1 MRTLKVLFDFG
12 KEFLEK
18 EKIENASLDAWYLLE
33 AVTGVSKTLYLMDK
47 EKTVTK
53 EEKDQYIQMLKRRK
67 DHIPLQYI
75 IGIAEFMGLS
85 FKVNEHV
92 LIPRQD
98 TEILVEEALKIVGD
112 GMEILDMCTGSGCI
126 IISLAYFRK
135 LKKAIGVDISKEAL
149 AVAKENG
156 FFNKT
161 DVDWVQSNLFEN
173 IDGKYEMIV
182 SNPPYIKTEV
192 IETLMPEVKNFEP
205 RIALDGLEDGLY
217 FYESISKEA
226 RNYLKPGGR
235 LLFEIGWDQG
245 QLVHDILNK
254 YGYNNIKII
263 KDLAGLD
270 RVCQGSMP
278 ICLEE

>member
-1 MRTLKVLFDFG
+1 MRKLKDLFDFG
-12 KEFLEK
+12 IELLEK
-18 EKIENASLDAWYLLE
+18 EDIENANLDAWYLLE
-33 AVTGVSKTLYLMDK
+33 AATGVSKALYFMNK
-47 EKTVTK
+47 EKMVTK
-53 EEKDQYIQMLKRRK
+53 EEEETYIKMLERRRE
-67 DHIPLQYI
+67 HIPLQYI
-75 IGIAEFMGLS
+75 IGRTEFMGLT

-98 TEILVEEALKIVGD
+98 TEVLVEETLKIAKD

-126 IISLAYFRK
+126 IVSLAHFCS
-135 LKKAIGVDISKEAL
+135 LKNAVGVDISKEAL
-149 AVAKENG
+149 KIADENAIL
-156 FFNKT
+156 NKMKIK
-161 DVDWVQSNLFEN
+161 WIQSNLFESV
-173 IDGKYEMIV
+173 DGKYEIIV

-217 FYESISKEA
+217 FYELIAKEA
-226 RNYLKPGGR
+226 RKYLKSAGR

-245 QLVHDILNK
+245 QLVEEIFKK

>member
-1 MRTLKVLFDFG
+1 MRKLKDLFDFG
-12 KEFLEK
+12 IELLEK
-18 EKIENASLDAWYLLE
+18 EDIENANLDAWYLLE
-33 AVTGVSKTLYLMDK
+33 AATGVSKALYFMNK
-47 EKTVTK
+47 EKMVTK
-53 EEKDQYIQMLKRRK
+53 EEEETYIKMLERRRE
-67 DHIPLQYI
+67 HIPLQYI
-75 IGIAEFMGLS
+75 IGRTEFMGLT

-98 TEILVEEALKIVGD
+98 TEVLVEETLKIAKD

-126 IISLAYFRK
+126 IVSLAHFCS
-135 LKKAIGVDISKEAL
+135 LKNAVGVDISKEAL
-149 AVAKENG
+149 KIADENAIL
-156 FFNKT
+156 NKMKIK
-161 DVDWVQSNLFEN
+161 WIQSNLFESV
-173 IDGKYEMIV
+173 DGKYEIIV

-217 FYESISKEA
+217 FYELIVKEA
-226 RNYLKPGGR
+226 RNYLKSAGR

-245 QLVHDILNK
+245 QLVEEIFKK